1 MELVHTEPGF
11 AVIQKPI
18 GMDSESDI
26 PEALQARLHTEV
38 YPIHRLDK
46 NVGGLMVYA
55 TSRAAAAE
63 LSRAVQDGTL
73 IKEYLAIVHGNPP
86 QSGDWEDFLFKDSAK
101 NKVFVVKKERRG
113 VKKARL
119 TFQTLSR
126 GQDTSLVR
134 IRLYT
139 GRTHQIRVQ
148 FASRGFPLAGDK
160 KYGGRDAQSA
170 PMLFSCALTFP
181 FRGKEYRFDACPDWA
196 QASGKELRL

>member
-1 MELVHTEPGF
+1 MELVHAEAGF
-11 AVIQKPI
+11 TVIQKPI
-18 GMDSESDI
+18 GMDSEADV
-26 PEALQARLHTEV
+26 PEALKARLHTEV

-55 TSRAAAAE
+55 TSRTAAAA
-63 LSRAVQDGTL
+63 LSRAVQDGTF
-73 IKEYLAIVHGNPP
+73 IKEYLAIVHGHTPED
-86 QSGDWEDFLFKDSAK
+86 GDWEDFLFKDSTK

-126 GQDTSLVR
+126 NQDTSLVR

-160 KYGGRDAQSA
+160 KYGGRDALSA

-181 FRGKEYRFDACPDWA
+181 FGGKEYRFEACPDWA
-196 QASGKELRL
+196 QASGKEFHL

>member
-1 MELVHTEPGF
+1 MELVHTEAGF

-73 IKEYLAIVHGNPP
+73 IKEYLAIVHGSPP